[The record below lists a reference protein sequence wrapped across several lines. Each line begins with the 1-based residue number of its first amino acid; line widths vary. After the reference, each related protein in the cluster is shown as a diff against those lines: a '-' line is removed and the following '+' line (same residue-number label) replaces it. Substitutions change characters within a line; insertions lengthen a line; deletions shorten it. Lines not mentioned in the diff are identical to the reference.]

1 MKNKNKLQEGMFDS
15 KKPSVYT
22 DKNQLSNVIS
32 TVGDKANVYVVK
44 DDSLFEEEGDEIEP
58 TLELTGKE
66 HTDNLIKALVKYS
79 NYHKG
84 VVRTNNDGEKYRF
97 DKYLLKYKSAN
108 NFLVQLFKKAA
119 VENGFDDY
127 VVTFNSGDEYYFSF
141 KRPKFR
147 GQPNGTM
154 DMQKLVIMGYDDTGI
169 TNESVDAVIEP
180 QDQATIKYL
189 SNVIDDNTGKI
200 SEPFNIG
207 DKNYRM
213 VRGIKPNREVVL
225 SVMCLEDK
233 NIYEV
238 EQFEKEIALPMKE
251 MLEKQNSQETTEKED
266 IDEIKEMGLSEY
278 KHYVVNEKKNSFKK
292 FKTIQELVK
301 NGLSNEEKYMNLRE
315 FKKYYENKIFGKK
328 QITGENSNQ

>member
-1 MKNKNKLQEGMFDS
+1 MKNKNKLQEGMFDT
-15 KKPSVYT
+15 KKTTVYAPE
-22 DKNQLSNVIS
+22 DKLPGVIS
-32 TVGDKANVYVVK
+32 KVGDKADVYVVK
-44 DDSLFEEEGDEIEP
+44 DGVLDVFNEEE
-58 TLELTGKE
+58 
-66 HTDNLIKALVKYS
+66 N
-79 NYHKG
+79 
-84 VVRTNNDGEKYRF
+84 
-97 DKYLLKYKSAN
+97 
-108 NFLVQLFKKAA
+108 
-119 VENGFDDY
+119 
-127 VVTFNSGDEYYFSF
+127 
-141 KRPKFR
+141 
-147 GQPNGTM
+147 
-154 DMQKLVIMGYDDTGI
+154 
-169 TNESVDAVIEP
+169 VDAVIEP

-189 SNVIDDNTGKI
+189 SNVVDDKTGEI
-200 SEPFNIG
+200 SQPFNIG

-213 VRGIKPNREVVL
+213 VRGIKPNKEVVL

-251 MLEKQNSQETTEKED
+251 MLEKQNTQKED

-301 NGLSNEEKYMNLRE
+301 NGLSEEEKYMNLRE

>member
-1 MKNKNKLQEGMFDS
+1 MKNKNKLQEGMFDT
-15 KKPSVYT
+15 KKTTVYAT
-22 DKNQLSNVIS
+22 KDELQDVIS
-32 TVGDKANVYVVK
+32 KVGDKADVHVVK
-44 DDSLFEEEGDEIEP
+44 DGVLDVFNEE
-58 TLELTGKE
+58 K
-66 HTDNLIKALVKYS
+66 N
-79 NYHKG
+79 
-84 VVRTNNDGEKYRF
+84 
-97 DKYLLKYKSAN
+97 
-108 NFLVQLFKKAA
+108 
-119 VENGFDDY
+119 
-127 VVTFNSGDEYYFSF
+127 
-141 KRPKFR
+141 
-147 GQPNGTM
+147 
-154 DMQKLVIMGYDDTGI
+154 
-169 TNESVDAVIEP
+169 VDAVIEP

-189 SNVIDDNTGKI
+189 SNVVDDKTGKI

-213 VRGIKPNREVVL
+213 VRGIKPNKEVVL

-251 MLEKQNSQETTEKED
+251 MLEKENSQKED

-301 NGLSNEEKYMNLRE
+301 NGLSEEEKYMNLRE